1 MSTTTNKNSITYW
14 IHIAV
19 FFVLTFG
26 ISALPPFAQITEY
39 GMQVLGIFVGLIYA
53 WTFIGFLWPSLVGLF
68 LLGLTAYAADVT
80 TAVALGF
87 GQSLVWQVFFM
98 MLFAEIMNVLG
109 VTEYLGFWLV
119 SRNFCIGRPW
129 LFTFIILTAAWIIGG
144 LTSPYAVAFM
154 LWGVLY
160 KIFEKIGM
168 QKQTGYVTYIIAG
181 IMFCAAMACMV
192 FPFEPYPTVI
202 VALCGFAPTDLPF
215 IPWMIVGITTA
226 VALSVIYLAL
236 GKFVFRFDLSALA
249 NAGDFA
255 AEYRG
260 KKMTADNK
268 IGLAILVI
276 FIGVLVAIN
285 LLPKTI
291 PVVALLYKIN
301 ILGLAIIAIVFTVVW
316 KRKDGTTLTT
326 WPRLMKG
333 VSWEIV
339 IMFAA
344 TIPLGAAM
352 ESADTGVMASVM
364 TAITPVLNTLS
375 PFAFVAFCVIIL
387 GAITQ
392 VAHNLV
398 LTMTFTPML
407 ASIAISYGIN
417 PILVGFVVVTM
428 FQCATATPAASAQ
441 SAAVFANAEWVN
453 QKWAYMSGVAF
464 AIISM
469 FVMICIAYPL
479 GTFLF

>member
-1 MSTTTNKNSITYW
+1 MSATNKNSAMYW
-14 IHIAV
+14 VHIIV
-19 FFVLTFG
+19 FFALTFG
-26 ISALPPFAQITEY
+26 IGMLPPFAQITEY
-39 GMQVLGIFVGLIYA
+39 GMDILGIFVGLIYA
-53 WTFIGFLWPSLVGLF
+53 WTFIGFLWPSLVGLS
-68 LLGLTAYAADVT
+68 LLGLTAYVADVT
-80 TAVALGF
+80 TAVAAGF
-87 GQSLVWQVFFM
+87 GQGLVWQVFFM

-109 VTEYLGFWLV
+109 VTEYMGFWLI
-119 SRNFCIGRPW
+119 SRNFCVGKPW
-129 LFTFIILTAAWIIGG
+129 LFTFIIFTAAWIIGG

-160 KIFEKIGM
+160 KIFEKVGM
-168 QKQTGYVTYIIAG
+168 EKRSGFVTYIIAG
-181 IMFCAAMACMV
+181 IMFLAAMACMV

-215 IPWMIVGITTA
+215 IPWLVTGLATVIS
-226 VALSVIYLAL
+226 LSLIYLAL
-236 GKFVFRFDLSALA
+236 GKFVFRFDLKLLA
-249 NAGDFA
+249 DAGDFA
-255 AEYRG
+255 EEYRNR
-260 KKMTADNK
+260 KMISDNK

-276 FIGVLVAIN
+276 FIAVLVAIN

-301 ILGLAIIAIVFTVVW
+301 ILGLAIIAIVFAVVW
-316 KRKDGTTLTT
+316 KRKDGTTLAT
-326 WPRLMKG
+326 WPALMKG

-352 ESADTGVMASVM
+352 ESADSGVMVSVM
-364 TAITPVLNTLS
+364 TAITPILNTLS

-407 ASIAISYGIN
+407 ASIATSYGID

-428 FQCATATPAASAQ
+428 FQCASATPAASAQ
-441 SAAVFANAEWVN
+441 SSAVFANTEWVGS
-453 QKWAYMSGVAF
+453 KWAYISGFAF

-469 FVMICIAYPL
+469 FVLICIAYPL
-479 GTFLF
+479 GTLLF